1 MRFTQHLAAAA
12 VIGWGLLLAST
23 QVPGIAANAP
33 VNIAEVPLFDGRL
46 NVHPNLLLS
55 LSVEFPTVG
64 IAYRGDGGTYN
75 RTMDYIGYFN
85 PGKCYRY
92 KGSNR
97 NPGNDTQT
105 FHEGLYFEI
114 DKNADAL
121 HECDGTGFSG
131 NFMNWAS
138 SSAIDMLRLSL
149 TGGDR
154 IVDKPGETILQ
165 RAVLSDTPEANFY
178 AHGTYFPRR
187 EVRQGG
193 NVSAPNRVTPFNV
206 KELYIVSCR
215 NRILFSDVSS
225 GSNAGNAAHEYCT
238 SQWDG
243 KGKMP
248 VNATDKKLGDYLV
261 RVAVCDAN
269 EGPERTDLCMKY
281 GSGYKPVGHI
291 QRNAERLR
299 IGAMGYLLD
308 DAAQRYGGVLRS
320 PVKYVGAKQRKP
332 PSFAETVNDRP
343 EWDEASGVFHG
354 NPEDPATLDGAINSG
369 VINYLNK
376 FGRTGRYKQ
385 YDPVS
390 ELFYEGVRYF
400 QGKPPTDAAISNVT
414 SNMKDGF
421 PVLGKWED
429 PVTASCQRNY
439 IVNIADVN
447 THWDRHVPGNART
460 KFGPAGN
467 QADAYDAARPAD
479 AEVAGKTPAFD
490 VTHWTKLVGDMETD
504 ASGSYGNP
512 AKNGNLSGLDTRD
525 TGASGHGTYY
535 MAGLAYWANTNDI
548 RLDKPV
554 RVKTF
559 AIDVDEGGNGLID
572 GSNRA
577 LKPRDSQLYLAAKY
591 GGFDAKTPQNNP
603 FISLSPEGTPVSGSY
618 AEWSDGTGS
627 SAVPRNYFLAGRPAE
642 MMQSIGKVF
651 ASIAGGS
658 GTISGVSVSTTKIS
672 SDGAFVYQPGFESDT
687 WGGSLK
693 KLKIALGEGE
703 SISIATSPE
712 WDAGQILTGTDKQA
726 PKPVH
731 ADRRIYTSRFDP
743 EGAMSTVDFKWD
755 QLNAAQQALLDASP
769 IDGKPDGRGEARV
782 NFLRGDRTWET
793 GQPNGVF
800 RSRKRVL
807 GDILNSNPVYVGP
820 PSASHYGNGYE
831 TFVKD
836 RQQRTKAVYVGAND
850 GMLHAFAA
858 SDGVELFAFV
868 PDAVLTHLNRLT
880 APDYKHR
887 PFVDGGI
894 TVSEARVNG
903 AWKTVLAS
911 GMGGGAQGVF
921 ALDVTDPANFAAGGK
936 ALFEFT
942 DADDP
947 DMGNVMGAPVIA
959 KFNTGMHAGAPQ
971 FKHFVVVSSGLN
983 NYRDDGAN
991 RFNADGASALFL
1003 LSLDKPSS
1011 VKWQAGVNYF
1021 KFRVPGKIPG
1031 LQNGLS
1037 APALVTG
1044 ADGAVRYAYAGDLQ
1058 GSLWRFNFTGSAP
1071 WSNAISGPDPMFSAT
1086 DHKEAPQPI
1095 TVQPR
1100 VVFAPGGGF
1109 IVLFGTGKFIEQ
1121 NDAVSGTY
1129 AIQSFYGVLDS
1140 GSQASAAFGRK
1151 DLAQRMLDKTSNGN
1165 FKIVGPDIAY
1175 GNGADQKKGWYVD
1188 FAESD
1193 KTGERSVTNPLVIN
1207 GFVFFNTLIPGTDP
1221 CQPGGGRSYVVDTIS
1236 GMAAGGETGRH
1247 SAIGML
1253 SPPVAFETGVDVG
1266 DRNSVGRRAVRKR
1279 VSVVNFGTGGAS
1291 SGNGGFKGGD
1301 ATVGDRV
1308 ETMLPAGRF
1317 SWREIINWE
1326 EIRNALLKK

>member
-1 MRFTQHLAAAA
+1 MGCKRYLAVVAAT
-12 VIGWGLLLAST
+12 GWLLLLAGH
-23 QVPGIAANAP
+23 VPGIAANAP
-33 VNIAEVPLFDGRL
+33 VEIADVPLFDGRL

-75 RTMDYIGYFN
+75 RTVEYTGYFN
-85 PGKCYRY
+85 PAKCYRY

-97 NPGNDTQT
+97 NPGNDPQT
-105 FHEGLYFEI
+105 FYEGLYFEI

-154 IVDKPGETILQ
+154 IVDKAGETVLQ

-178 AHGTYFPRR
+178 AHATYFPRR
-187 EVRQGG
+187 KVEQTG

-206 KELYIVSCR
+206 KELYVVSCR

-225 GSNAGNAAHEYCT
+225 GLNGDSAGLEYCT
-238 SQWDG
+238 SQWSG

-248 VNATDKKLGDYLV
+248 ANATDKKLGDYLV
-261 RVAVCDAN
+261 RVAVCDAS
-269 EGPERTDLCMKY
+269 EGPVRTDLCMKY
-281 GSGYKPVGHI
+281 GSGYKPVGQI
-291 QRNAERLR
+291 QRNADKLR

-320 PVKYVGAKQRKP
+320 PIKYVGARQRKP
-332 PSFAETVNDRP
+332 PSFAETLNDRP
-343 EWDEASGVFHG
+343 EWDEASGVFHA
-354 NPEDPATLDGAINSG
+354 NPDDPATLDGASNSG

-390 ELFYEGVRYF
+390 ELFYEGIRYY
-400 QGKPPTDAAISNVT
+400 QGKPPTDSAISNVT
-414 SNMKDGF
+414 NGMKDGF
-421 PVLGKWED
+421 PVLDKWED

-447 THWDRHVPGNART
+447 THWDRYVPGNART
-460 KFGPAGN
+460 KFGPAGS

-490 VTHWTKLVGDMETD
+490 VAYWTKLVGDMETD
-504 ASGSYGNP
+504 AAGSYGNP
-512 AKNGNLSGLDTRD
+512 AKNSNLGALDTKD
-525 TGASGHGTYY
+525 SGASGHGTYY

-572 GSNRA
+572 GSTRA

-591 GGFDAKTPQNNP
+591 GGFDAKTAQNNP
-603 FISLSPEGTPVSGSY
+603 FISLSAAGVPVSGSY
-618 AEWSDGTGS
+618 TEWSDGEGP
-627 SAVPRNYFLAGRPAE
+627 SAVPRNYFLAGQPAA
-642 MMQSIGKVF
+642 MMQSISKIF
-651 ASIAGGS
+651 ASIADGS

-672 SDGAFVYQPGFESDT
+672 SDGAFVYQPGFESGS
-687 WGGSLK
+687 WSGSLR
-693 KLKIALGEGE
+693 KLKIGLGANEV
-703 SISIATSPE
+703 INIAGTPE

-726 PKPVH
+726 AKPAH
-731 ADRRIYTSRFDP
+731 ADRRIYTSQYHSD
-743 EGAMSTVDFKWD
+743 GGMSSVEFKWD
-755 QLNAAQQALLDASP
+755 QLNAAQQALLDQSP
-769 IDGKPDGRGEARV
+769 DDGKPDGNGSARV
-782 NFLRGDRTWET
+782 DYLRGDRALEA
-793 GQPNGVF
+793 GRPNGIF

-807 GDILNSNPVYVGP
+807 GDILNSNPVLVGA
-820 PSASHYGNGYE
+820 PSSSHYGNGYE
-831 TFVKD
+831 TFAKE
-836 RQQRTKAVYVGAND
+836 RQQRAKAVYIGAND

-858 SDGVELFAFV
+858 SDGLELFAFV
-868 PDAVLTHLNRLT
+868 PGAVLAHLNSLT

-887 PFVDGGI
+887 PYVDGGI
-894 TVSEARVNG
+894 AVGEARVSG

-921 ALDVTDPANFAAGGK
+921 ALDVTDPANFAAGAK

-947 DMGNVMGAPVIA
+947 DMGNIMGGPVIA
-959 KFNTGMHAGAPQ
+959 KFNAGTQAGVPQ
-971 FKHFVVVSSGLN
+971 FKYFVVVSSGLN
-983 NYRDDGAN
+983 NYRDDGVD

-1011 VKWQAGVNYF
+1011 VKWQSGVNYF
-1021 KFRVPGKIPG
+1021 KFRVPGKVPG
-1031 LQNGLS
+1031 AQNGLS

-1058 GSLWRFNFTGSAP
+1058 GNVWRFNFTGSAP
-1071 WSNAISGPDPMFSAT
+1071 WSDALSGSAPMFSAT
-1086 DHKEAPQPI
+1086 DHQGAPQPI

-1109 IVLFGTGKFIEQ
+1109 IVLFGTGKFIES
-1121 NDAVSGTY
+1121 NDAVSATY
-1129 AIQSFYGVLDS
+1129 SVQSFYGVFDP
-1140 GSQASAAFGRK
+1140 GSQVSATFGRSN
-1151 DLAQRMLDKTSNGN
+1151 LARRTLNKTGNGS
-1165 FKIVGPDIAY
+1165 FEIVGPEIDY
-1175 GNGADQKKGWYVD
+1175 GSGADQPKGWYVD

-1193 KTGERSVTNPLVIN
+1193 KSGERSVTNPLVIN
-1207 GFVFFNTLIPGTDP
+1207 GFVFFNTLIPGSDP
-1221 CQPGGGRSYVVDTIS
+1221 CQLGGGRSYVLDTIT
-1236 GMAAGGETGRH
+1236 GMAAGGETGRL

-1253 SPPVAFETGVDVG
+1253 SPPIAFETGVEVG
-1266 DRNSVGRRAVRKR
+1266 DRNAVGRRAVRKR
-1279 VSVVNFGTGGAS
+1279 VSVVNFGTGGATS
-1291 SGNGGFKGGD
+1291 FNGGSKGGD
-1301 ATVGDRV
+1301 AAAGDRV
-1308 ETMLPAGRF
+1308 EAMLPAGRF